1 MKHVQAKRETTRM
14 RVFGEQE
21 LSEVL
26 GQRRQAM
33 LCEIEREPSNQ
44 LLNVNESDFVKY
56 LVDTYRIEPIT
67 FAFDAIQA
75 SCTEKLIAPEKHSP
89 DFDRRPGQGYQREVI
104 TFHLPFSGDPE
115 LLKCR
120 PSNRMIWTY
129 EVTVATSEIRFEV
142 INWRHDAEALRREKQ
157 GVLSNIANQNVHVT
171 DEVAQFNLQLEELA
185 RRAVSGRKS
194 QLLAQLN
201 VVTSLGVP
209 LSKSSE
215 GPQTFSVPVVPKKL
229 IVKPSAPA
237 SNVSP
242 DPTLDDATYQNII
255 SIIHDVG
262 VSLERLPR
270 TYATRQEEI
279 LRDFLLTT
287 LCTHYPNSTGET
299 FNKEGRTDILVRHEG
314 KNIFVAEC
322 KFWAGVKMFH
332 KTIDQV
338 LSYLTWRESKAAIV
352 CFVLNNEF
360 GPALEQIMTGTPRH
374 PCFIRLESKKDEDWM
389 QFEFRLP
396 SDPTRNLHLA
406 VLCFHFPP
414 RQVTRKKGSSPDR
427 VSWNQNYLEA
437 RRRLA
442 EKKRTSKGRMQNAG

>member
-1 MKHVQAKRETTRM
+1 
-14 RVFGEQE
+14 
-21 LSEVL
+21 
-26 GQRRQAM
+26 
-33 LCEIEREPSNQ
+33 
-44 LLNVNESDFVKY
+44 
-56 LVDTYRIEPIT
+56 
-67 FAFDAIQA
+67 
-75 SCTEKLIAPEKHSP
+75 
-89 DFDRRPGQGYQREVI
+89 
-104 TFHLPFSGDPE
+104 
-115 LLKCR
+115 
-120 PSNRMIWTY
+120 
-129 EVTVATSEIRFEV
+129 VTVSDSEIRFEV
-142 INWRHDAEALRREKQ
+142 INWRRDAEVVKREKQ
-157 GVLSNIANQNVHVT
+157 GVLSNIANQNTHVT

-201 VVTSLGVP
+201 VVASLGAP
-209 LSKSSE
+209 LSKPAE
-215 GPQTFSVPVVPKKL
+215 VPQTFSVPVIAKKL
-229 IVKPSAPA
+229 MVKPSAPA
-237 SNVSP
+237 SSFSP
-242 DPTLDDATYQNII
+242 NPTLDDATYQNIL

-338 LSYLTWRESKAAIV
+338 LGYLTWRESKAAIV

-406 VLCFHFPP
+406 VLCFHFP
-414 RQVTRKKGSSPDR
+414 RRRVTRKASTSPDR
-427 VSWNQNYLEA
+427 VSWNHNYLEA